1 VLRRRQHCRKHHLT
15 RLPEVQ
21 VVADDRLVMALGVAL
36 CGVGVGGVGRPTGL
50 FFKFLDN
57 EFQQFCNNMKEE
69 VHRLGLLAIVW

>member
-1 VLRRRQHCRKHHLT
+1 
-15 RLPEVQ
+15 
-21 VVADDRLVMALGVAL
+21 MALGVAL